1 MPVGSRTSPTLR
13 RLSLTEL
20 VPSCPAP
27 VPDYWKLLA
36 GRDRRVVPETACQ
49 AGRNRRIGRDRPGWR
64 AGLATLR
71 LYSATARRPAAASL
85 SAPPAP
91 SSRGSL
97 SPPTFAVGYER
108 LREPSGI
115 APTAFSKDRV

>member
-64 AGLATLR
+64 AGLAILR
-71 LYSATARRPAAASL
+71 LSPATAGRPAGAPL
-85 SAPPAP
+85 SANRVRPRP
-91 SSRGSL
+91 RSL
-97 SPPTFAVGYER
+97 SPPVLA
-108 LREPSGI
+108 
-115 APTAFSKDRV
+115 